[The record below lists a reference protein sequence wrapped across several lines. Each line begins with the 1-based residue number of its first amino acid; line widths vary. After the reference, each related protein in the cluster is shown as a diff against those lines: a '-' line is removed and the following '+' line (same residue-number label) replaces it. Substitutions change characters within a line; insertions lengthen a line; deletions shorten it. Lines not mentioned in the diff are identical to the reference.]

1 MAWALIRITT
11 TFPLLSGIPSND
23 LMDKF
28 KITKKKKKHTH
39 TQKTE
44 DLVPKVVTG
53 KRKLRPLLEENCTL
67 VDQFDIKTG

>member
-28 KITKKKKKHTH
+28 KITKKKKKTHTH
-39 TQKTE
+39 TKNKGFSSQSCNRKKEAKTT
-44 DLVPKVVTG
+44 VG
-53 KRKLRPLLEENCTL
+53 RKLHSSRP
-67 VDQFDIKTG
+67 V